1 MLRVICSSRALFP
14 YVFVCTFRDEERALL
29 HVLLKLTI
37 LAFVP
42 EDEGV
47 RGISGVTDKG

>member
-1 MLRVICSSRALFP
+1 MYPSVPSEMKDA
-14 YVFVCTFRDEERALL
+14 ERGALL
-29 HVLLKLTI
+29 HVLLELTV

-47 RGISGVTDKG
+47 GDISDR